1 MTELNLTI
9 KELCDVVEGKCSLD
23 PSFLVRNILSLER
36 ASANDLAVVFDPED
50 NSVFTPLSSE
60 KVKQSKA
67 GVLLASGQIVSGK
80 EYVFVTDPLVAL
92 EKLANFVKTRKTI
105 RSNPSIQF
113 ASHQDA
119 SQTTRDE
126 RLDNSSSPLVP
137 SDLQGKSYRGI
148 SQWAIV
154 EDNVSIGAG
163 AVIED
168 DAKIGYGATIGANVF
183 VGQGA
188 VVGCGVVLHPGV
200 KILERSVVGDNTIIH
215 SGAVIGSDGFGYR
228 VMKTGLRKIT
238 HIGIVIIGKS
248 VEIGA
253 NTTID
258 RAEFDQTVIGDGVK
272 LDNQVHIAHNVKIGP
287 HTAILAQTGIAGS
300 TIIGAGCQ
308 IGGQVAIKDHLTIGN
323 EVKIVSKSAVMKNLK
338 DGEIVCGIPSMPFSQ
353 WKRMMVAL
361 ARLPELLKKNRT
373 RKTFWQKLFS

>member
-23 PSFLVRNILSLER
+23 PSFLVRNILSLEN
-36 ASANDLAVVFDPED
+36 AAEGDLAVVFDPED
-50 NSVFTPLSSE
+50 NSVFTQLSSE
-60 KVKQSKA
+60 KIKQSKA
-67 GVLLASGQIVSGK
+67 GVLLASGQVVSGK
-80 EYVFVTDPLVAL
+80 EYVFVADPLVAL
-92 EKLANFVKTRKTI
+92 EKLASFVKTRKQANALI
-105 RSNPSIQF
+105 HP
-113 ASHQDA
+113 
-119 SQTTRDE
+119 
-126 RLDNSSSPLVP
+126 NSYVSE
-137 SDLQGKSYRGI
+137 
-148 SQWAIV
+148 WAIV

-168 DAKIGYGATIGANVF
+168 DVKIGYGATIGANVF

-200 KILERSVVGDNTIIH
+200 KILDRSIVGENTIIH

-300 TIIGAGCQ
+300 TIVGAGCQ

-338 DGEIVCGIPSMPFSQ
+338 DGEVVCGIPSMPFSQ

-361 ARLPELLKKNRT
+361 MKLPELIKKNKE
-373 RKTFWQKLFS
+373 RKSFWQKLFS

>member
-36 ASANDLAVVFDPED
+36 ATESDLAVVFDPED
-50 NSVFTPLSSE
+50 NSVFTQLSSE

-67 GVLLASGQIVSGK
+67 GVLLASGQVVSGK
-80 EYVFVTDPLVAL
+80 EYVFVADPLVAL
-92 EKLANFVKTRKTI
+92 EKLAQFVSR
-105 RSNPSIQF
+105 RRG
-113 ASHQDA
+113 D
-119 SQTTRDE
+119 
-126 RLDNSSSPLVP
+126 SSSPLVP

-148 SQWAIV
+148 SQWAII
-154 EDNVSIGAG
+154 EDNVSIGSG
-163 AVIED
+163 VVIEA
-168 DAKIGYGATIGANVF
+168 DAKIGYGAKIGAQVF
-183 VGQGA
+183 IGQGA
-188 VVGCGVVLHPGV
+188 QVGCDVILHPGA

-228 VMKTGLRKIT
+228 VMKTGLRKIS
-238 HIGIVIIGKS
+238 HIGIVIIGKL

-338 DGEIVCGIPSMPFSQ
+338 DGEVVCGIPSMPFSQ
-353 WKRMMVAL
+353 WKRMMVVL
-361 ARLPELLKKNRT
+361 MRLPELLKKNKL
-373 RKTFWQKLFS
+373 RKTFWQKFFS

>member
-1 MTELNLTI
+1 MKQKQKSQNNRSSRVPDEALRRRVYRGI
-9 KELCDVVEGKCSLD
+9 CVV
-23 PSFLVRNILSLER
+23 
-36 ASANDLAVVFDPED
+36 
-50 NSVFTPLSSE
+50 
-60 KVKQSKA
+60 A
-67 GVLLASGQIVSGK
+67 GASGGHITPALVLGK
-80 EYVFVTDPLVAL
+80 QWI
-92 EKLANFVKTRKTI
+92 EKKPDGSILFFGTNFRTH
-105 RSNPSIQF
+105 PSI
-113 ASHQDA
+113 H
-119 SQTTRDE
+119 
-126 RLDNSSSPLVP
+126 SSSPLVP